1 MTRQSII
8 SSIKISEGEIYLS
21 NCSPLISLLTAWL
34 LSGLSGSGRESG
46 RAGRAS
52 SERTW
57 GSSDGGGADQADQAD
72 LGGPEA
78 ADVGVA
84 PSAVAAAAAV
94 A

>member
-1 MTRQSII
+1 M
-8 SSIKISEGEIYLS
+8 
-21 NCSPLISLLTAWL
+21 ISLLTAWL
-34 LSGLSGSGRESG
+34 LSGLSGSERESG

-57 GSSDGGGADQADQAD
+57 GRSDGGGADQAD
-72 LGGPEA
+72 LRGPEA